1 MEISLILLL
10 ISFVLTLYFFA
21 LLAAAR
27 KLEQHDI
34 DIAKVMEELRY
45 NNFIS

>member
-1 MEISLILLL
+1 MGISLILLL
-10 ISFVLTLYFFA
+10 ISLVLTLYFFA

-34 DIAKVMEELRY
+34 DITKVMEELQR
-45 NNFIS
+45 NNFLY